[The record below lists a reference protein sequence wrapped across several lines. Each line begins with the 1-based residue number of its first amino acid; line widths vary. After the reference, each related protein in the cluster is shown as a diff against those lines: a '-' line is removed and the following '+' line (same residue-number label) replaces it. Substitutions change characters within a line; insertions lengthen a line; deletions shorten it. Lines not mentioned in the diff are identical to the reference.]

1 MRFRQVVVRA
11 ETQAFDLVL
20 FEPARGEHDDREV
33 GLLPHLLEQRETITT
48 RHGEVKDDEVG
59 AFRIDHRQ
67 RLVAIRRLERRQ
79 VLARERQ
86 RAANERADIRLVV
99 DDEDLHVASG
109 RDVTNAAPPP
119 GFSSYSSV
127 PPWRVTRE
135 RAIASPRP
143 EPGVPL
149 ALFPRKNFSKMRCRS
164 SDAIPGPWSR
174 TSMRSASP
182 CRCAATRMGV
192 P

>member
-1 MRFRQVVVRA
+1 MGGELGEEIELRRSEVDVLSRA
-11 ETQAFDLVL
+11 AHA
-20 FEPARGEHDDREV
+20 ARREV
-33 GLLPHLLEQRETITT
+33 DHEIMGL
-48 RHGEVKDDEVG
+48 DDAG
-59 AFRIDHRQ
+59 AGRARCRTAEHALDPRD
-67 RLVAIRRLERRQ
+67 A
-79 VLARERQ
+79 LARRERQ
-86 RAANERADIRLVV
+86 RVSNERTDIRLVV

-109 RDVTNAAPPP
+109 RDVTTAAPPP

-164 SDAIPGPWSR
+164 SEAIPGPWSR
-174 TSMRSASP
+174 TSIRSASP
-182 CRCAATRMGV
+182 RRCAATRMGV